1 MSASGIDVTYA
12 IVGAGFAG
20 IGMAAG
26 LLCTGR
32 RDFVI
37 LEKSDGIGGTWR
49 DNTYPGA
56 ACDVPAHLYSFSFAL
71 NPDWSRTFAP
81 QEEIRRYM
89 QGVVDRLDLRPHLR
103 LGTRLRGARWDGAL
117 AAWRLDL
124 GDRALVA
131 RHLILGAGGLHTP
144 KIPPLPGLDD
154 FEGPRFHTATWDH
167 STRLDG
173 KRVAVI
179 GTGASAIQV
188 VPGIVDR
195 VAHLD
200 VYQRSAPWI
209 VPRNDRAFG
218 RVRKAVFRALPP
230 AQRLYRWLIYAYF
243 ELRGLGFTTFPGLMP
258 LIERVGRRH
267 LARQVGD
274 PILRAALTPDY
285 AIGCKRVLI
294 SDDYYPALQREHVE
308 LVTDGIDA
316 ITHDGIRGVDGTH
329 RPVDAIILAT
339 GFDSFDILTRVPVE
353 GPERTLAEAWGAL
366 PSAWLGTM
374 TAGFPNLF
382 FLVGPNTG
390 LGHNSMIFMIES
402 QVKLVLAVL
411 DRLGEGER
419 IEVAAEA
426 QARYADALRPRLDGK
441 VWASG
446 CQSWYLD
453 AEGRNATLWPGTTM
467 EFWART
473 RRPGRA
479 DLKVDA

>member
-1 MSASGIDVTYA
+1 MTAAIDVTYA

-26 LLCTGR
+26 LLRTGR

-37 LEKSDGIGGTWR
+37 LEKSDGLGGTWR

-71 NPDWSRTFAP
+71 NPDWSRTFAG

-89 QGVVDRLDLRPHLR
+89 QAVVERLGLGPHLR
-103 LGTRLRGARWDGAL
+103 LGTRLRRARWDA
-117 AAWRLDL
+117 ACDAWRLDL
-124 GDRALVA
+124 GDRELVA

-144 KIPPLPGLDD
+144 KVPPLPGLED
-154 FEGPRFHTATWDH
+154 FEGARFHTAEWDH
-167 STRLDG
+167 GVRLDG

-200 VYQRSAPWI
+200 VYQRTPPWLM
-209 VPRNDRAFG
+209 PRDDRAFG
-218 RVRKAVFRALPP
+218 SIRKAIFRALPP
-230 AQRLYRWLIYAYF
+230 AQRLYRWLIYLRF
-243 ELRGLGFTTFPGLMP
+243 EARGLGFTKYPRLMP
-258 LIERVGRRH
+258 IIERLGRRH
-267 LARQVGD
+267 LAKQVAD
-274 PILRAALTPDY
+274 PALRARLTPDY
-285 AIGCKRVLI
+285 VIGCKRILL
-294 SDDYYPALQREHVE
+294 SDDYYPALQRDHVE

-316 ITHDGIRGVDGTH
+316 ITRDGIRTTDGTH
-329 RPVDAIILAT
+329 HPTDVIVLAT
-339 GFDSFDILTRVPVE
+339 GFDSFDILTRVPID
-353 GPERTLAEAWGAL
+353 GPDGPLADAWGAL

-402 QVKLVLAVL
+402 QVNLVLAAL
-411 DRLGEGER
+411 DRLGDGR
-419 IEVAAEA
+419 RVEVSAEA
-426 QARYADALRPRLDGK
+426 QARYNDALHPRLEGK

-453 AEGRNATLWPGTTM
+453 AEGRNATLWPGTTV

-473 RRPGRA
+473 RRPDPA
-479 DLKVDA
+479 DLRVDA